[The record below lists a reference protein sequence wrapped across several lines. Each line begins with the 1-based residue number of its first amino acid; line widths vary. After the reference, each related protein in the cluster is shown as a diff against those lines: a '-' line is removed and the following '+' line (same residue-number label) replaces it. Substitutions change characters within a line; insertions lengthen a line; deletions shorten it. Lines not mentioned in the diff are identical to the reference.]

1 MHSKIVVTGMG
12 VISPAGV
19 GITPL
24 QYTLKEGK
32 SCVHH
37 IDAFPA
43 ENLPCKAGGQIRNF
57 EVQDFMD
64 SKEAKKLERSAQL
77 FLAAGSM
84 AIEDSQLFKK
94 KVNRQ
99 QIGIFEGTSLGAL
112 NGTLKE
118 HAAFLSDSDHKFNPQ
133 AVRTLMTGAGGS
145 MVSLRY
151 GLQGPIFSLSN
162 GSASSAFAFSTAV
175 DKLRLKDI
183 DVAIVGGSEAP
194 VGFEIVL
201 LFSRARMLTIHYDQP
216 EQACRPFDAERNG
229 TVLGE
234 GGAVFILER
243 MEHALKREAKI
254 YAEVGS
260 VVLTSDAYSLV
271 VPEPEA
277 EQQARAM
284 RLAMQ
289 KASVTSDCVD
299 YISAH
304 GTGTYLNDRTETLAI
319 KKAFGEKA
327 CRIPIS
333 SSKAMLGHALGA
345 TTALEVA
352 KTIISMENQFVPPTI
367 NLMHPDPEC
376 DLDYVP
382 NHSRKGDIRTAL
394 VNNSSFGGK
403 NSSIVLKRWEQ

>member
-1 MHSKIVVTGMG
+1 
-12 VISPAGV
+12 
-19 GITPL
+19 
-24 QYTLKEGK
+24 
-32 SCVHH
+32 
-37 IDAFPA
+37 
-43 ENLPCKAGGQIRNF
+43 
-57 EVQDFMD
+57 
-64 SKEAKKLERSAQL
+64 
-77 FLAAGSM
+77 M
-84 AIEDSQLFKK
+84 AIEDSVFFKK

-99 QIGIFEGTSLGAL
+99 KIGIFEGTSLGGL
-112 NGTLKE
+112 SGTLKE
-118 HAAFLSDSDHKFNPQ
+118 HTAFLSESDHKFNPQ
-133 AVRTLMTGAGGS
+133 AVRTMMTGAGGS

-162 GSASSAFAFSTAV
+162 GSASSAFAFSAAV

-194 VGFEIVL
+194 IGFEILL
-201 LFSRARMLTIHYDQP
+201 LFARARMLSIHYSNP

-234 GGAVFILER
+234 GAAVFILER
-243 MEHALKREAKI
+243 LEHALKREAKI

-277 EQQARAM
+277 NQQARAM
-284 RLAMQ
+284 QLAMQ
-289 KASVTSDCVD
+289 KASVPPDCVD

-304 GTGTYLNDRTETLAI
+304 GTGTYFNDKTETLAI

-327 CRIPIS
+327 YHIPIS
-333 SSKAMLGHALGA
+333 SSKAMFGHPLGA
-345 TTALEVA
+345 STALEVA
-352 KTIISMENQFVPPTI
+352 KTIIAMQNQLIPPTI
-367 NLMHPDPEC
+367 NLEHPDPEC

-403 NSSIVLKRWEQ
+403 NSSIVLKKWE